1 MTITQKQRQLY
12 FLGYYDGKIDG
23 IWGDKSRNG
32 TKQFQAD
39 NGLWADG
46 IFGFATE
53 DKSTEIIK
61 GIQKVVGTTVDGLAG
76 EKTKAATAEFQ
87 KKNGLTATGIADEKT
102 RAKISGGN
110 YNTVSDT
117 ASNTTSSTTNKT
129 ASGTWWDEI
138 KYFDRSEF
146 ACKCGKYC
154 NGFPVEPKEVLV
166 RLADRAREEFGSPAT
181 ISSGVR
187 CSQHNANVGGV
198 SNSKHKYGVAMDISI
213 KGVSGSKLYAWAQKQ
228 PEVRYTYIIEGNWV
242 HIDVNA

>member
-1 MTITQKQRQLY
+1 MNIYQKQWQLY
-12 FLGYYDGKIDG
+12 FLGYYDGKIDS
-23 IWGDKSRNG
+23 IWGDKSRNA

-39 NGLWADG
+39 NNLWCDG
-46 IFGFATE
+46 VFGFATE
-53 DKSTEIIK
+53 ERSVEIIK

-76 EKTKAATAEFQ
+76 EKTKAATAEYQ

-102 RAKISGGN
+102 RAKIAGDS
-110 YNTVSDT
+110 
-117 ASNTTSSTTNKT
+117 SNTTSNTASTTTNKT
-129 ASGTWWDEI
+129 ASGTWWDDI

-146 ACKCGKYC
+146 ACKCGGRYC
-154 NGFPVEPKEVLV
+154 NGYPVEPSEVLV
-166 RLADRAREEFGSPAT
+166 RLADRARKEFGSPAT

-187 CSQHNANVGGV
+187 CNQHNANVGGV
-198 SNSKHKYGVAMDISI
+198 SNSKHKLGVAMDISI

>member
-1 MTITQKQRQLY
+1 MTIKQRQWQLY

-39 NGLWADG
+39 NQLWCDG

-53 DKSTEIIK
+53 DKSTAIIK
-61 GIQKVVGTTVDGLAG
+61 TIQKVVGTTVDGLAG

-87 KKNGLTATGIADEKT
+87 KKNDLTATGIADKKT
-102 RAKISGGN
+102 REKITGVS
-110 YNTVSDT
+110 SDT
-117 ASNTTSSTTNKT
+117 TSNTTSNTTNKT

-146 ACKCGKYC
+146 ACKCGGRYC
-154 NGFPVEPKEVLV
+154 NGFPVEPNEVLV
-166 RLADRAREEFGSPAT
+166 RLADRAREEFGAPAR

-187 CSQHNANVGGV
+187 CNQHNANVGGV
-198 SNSKHKYGVAMDISI
+198 SNSKHKLGLAMDISI
-213 KGVSGSKLYAWAQKQ
+213 DGVSGSKLYAWAQKQ
-228 PEVRYTYIIEGNWV
+228 PEVRYTYIIEGDWV
-242 HIDVNA
+242 HIDVVA

>member
-1 MTITQKQRQLY
+1 MNIAQKQWQLY

-39 NGLWADG
+39 NHLWCDG

-53 DKSTEIIK
+53 EKSTEIIK
-61 GIQKVVGTTVDGLAG
+61 VIQKAVGATVDGLAG

-87 KKNGLTATGIADEKT
+87 KKNSLTATGIADEKT

-110 YNTVSDT
+110 YST
-117 ASNTTSSTTNKT
+117 ASNTTSSTVNKT
-129 ASGTWWDEI
+129 ASGTWWDGI

-146 ACKCGKYC
+146 ACKCGGRYC
-154 NGFPVEPKEVLV
+154 NGYPVEPSKVLV
-166 RLADRAREEFGSPAT
+166 RLADRAREEFGAPAT

-187 CSQHNANVGGV
+187 CNQHNANVGGV
-198 SNSKHKYGVAMDISI
+198 SNSKHKDGVAMDISI
-213 KGVSGSKLYAWAQKQ
+213 KGVSGSKLYTWAQKQ

-242 HIDVNA
+242 HIDVVA

>member
-1 MTITQKQRQLY
+1 MNVAQKQWQLY

-39 NGLWADG
+39 NKLWCDG
-46 IFGFATE
+46 VFGFATE
-53 DKSTEIIK
+53 EKSTEIIK
-61 GIQKVVGTTVDGLAG
+61 GIQKAIGTTVDGLAG

-110 YNTVSDT
+110 YST
-117 ASNTTSSTTNKT
+117 ASNTTNKT
-129 ASGTWWDEI
+129 ASGTWWDDI

-146 ACKCGKYC
+146 ACKCGGRYC
-154 NGFPVEPKEVLV
+154 NGYPVEPNEVLV
-166 RLADRAREEFGSPAT
+166 RLADRARAEFGAPAT

-187 CSQHNANVGGV
+187 CNQHNANVGGV
-198 SNSKHKYGVAMDISI
+198 SNSKHKDGVAMDISI
-213 KGVSGSKLYAWAQKQ
+213 QGVSGSKLYAWAQSQ
-228 PEVRYTYIIEGNWV
+228 HEVRYTYIIEGNWV
-242 HIDVNA
+242 HIDVVA

>member
-1 MTITQKQRQLY
+1 MTIKQKQWQLY

-23 IWGDKSRNG
+23 IWGDKSRNA

-39 NGLWADG
+39 NKLWRDG
-46 IFGFATE
+46 VFGFATE
-53 DKSTEIIK
+53 EKSTAIIK
-61 GIQKVVGTTVDGLAG
+61 TIQKAVGATVDGLAG
-76 EKTKAATAEFQ
+76 NKTKTATAEFQ

-110 YNTVSDT
+110 YST
-117 ASNTTSSTTNKT
+117 ASNTTSTTNKT

-138 KYFDRSEF
+138 EYFDRSEF
-146 ACKCGKYC
+146 ACKCGGRYC
-154 NGFPVEPKEVLV
+154 NGFPVEPNEVLI
-166 RLADRAREEFGSPAT
+166 RLADRARKEFGAPAT

-198 SNSKHKYGVAMDISI
+198 SNSKHKLGLAMDISI
-213 KGVSGSKLYAWAQKQ
+213 EGVSGSRLYAWALKQ

-242 HIDVNA
+242 HIDVYA